1 MKGKLSLLV
10 AIILAVVG
18 AIAKTQC
25 GSDKADA
32 ITKVIA
38 NATNAELQ
46 QTPDTVQILM
56 PVETIKY
63 RTSIVYKTVEITDT
77 ALVFQTVTD
86 TIQYDPWEN
95 GDLPNTDVFEDSTDE
110 VWGKAK
116 LRILSEKGRVKSWSV
131 QAEPN
136 PCPGAINMDSL
147 NQIINQPIRLPL
159 TKKPFYAGAGAY
171 WSVTRNIPA
180 VGLHVGKGAIGAQ
193 VLVNKVGVEAVGF
206 TYTKT
211 F

>member
-10 AIILAVVG
+10 AIILAILG

-25 GSDKADA
+25 GYDKADT

-38 NATNAELQ
+38 SATNDQPQHA
-46 QTPDTVQILM
+46 PDTVRILT

-63 RTSIVYKTVEITDT
+63 RTSTVYKTLELTDT

-86 TIQYDPWEN
+86 TVRYDPWEN
-95 GDLPNTDVFEDSTDE
+95 GDLPNTDVFEDSTE
-110 VWGKAK
+110 EIWGKAK
-116 LRILSEKGRVKSWSV
+116 LRILSEKGQIKSWSV

-136 PCPGAINMDSL
+136 PCPGVINMDSL
-147 NQIINQPIRLPL
+147 NRIINEPIRLPL

-171 WSVTRNIPA
+171 WSVTRNTPA
-180 VGLHVGKGAIGAQ
+180 VGLHVGKDAIGAQ